1 MTRVLHVAL
10 RDFLATAA
18 TRGFLFGLLGM
29 PLLLGL
35 AAIVLPRIFDDAFRD
50 GAYRIEGQYAVIDP
64 TGAVLPELRAALAPE
79 AVARR
84 RRAEFRGRLDEAPE
98 PLRGL
103 AEAASAQALEEA
115 IGPAPDVRLTALAAD
130 ADVEAAKGW
139 LHEEADGP
147 RRTALIV
154 VHEHAVAPAG
164 AGGPLGAYDLY
175 VAPGLDDRDVAF
187 LHRHV
192 RDAIVGARVAAR
204 SLDRAEIDALL
215 RVPRPPAATV
225 GPDGER
231 PLQASLRFNAFLPL
245 VFMGLLLMGIMTGG
259 QIMLTSTIEE
269 KSTRVVEVLLS
280 AVSPMELMAGK
291 LLGAVAA
298 SLLLMAV
305 YIGLGVAA
313 LASFSMFG
321 LLDPLLIVHLLIFF
335 LLGFFV
341 IGSLMLAV
349 GAAVN
354 DVTEAQSLQM
364 PLMLVVM
371 VPWFIWPAIS
381 RDPNSALA
389 IAVSHLPPVNT
400 FGMVLR
406 MASSQPPPWWEV
418 WLSIGTGLA
427 SVAAAVWVAAK
438 VFRIGL
444 LMHGKPPNL
453 RTLLRWVRA
462 A

>member
-1 MTRVLHVAL
+1 MTRILHVAL

-35 AAIVLPRIFDDAFRD
+35 AAIVLPRIFDDASR
-50 GAYRIEGQYAVIDP
+50 AYRIEGEYAVIDP
-64 TGAVLPELRAALAPE
+64 TGAVLPAMRAALDPE

-84 RRAEFRGRLDEAPE
+84 RRAEFRRSLGEAPE
-98 PLRGL
+98 PVRGL
-103 AEAASAQALEEA
+103 AEAVSARALDEA
-115 IGPAPDVRLTALAAD
+115 LGPAPEVGLTALAAD

-139 LHEEADGP
+139 LHEEPDGP

-154 VHEHAVAPAG
+154 IHEHAVAPG
-164 AGGPLGAYDLY
+164 GGGPFGAYDLY
-175 VAPGLDDRDVAF
+175 VAPDVDDRDVSF
-187 LHRHV
+187 IHRHV

-215 RVPRPPAATV
+215 RVPRPPSTTV
-225 GPDGER
+225 SPDGER
-231 PLQASLRFNAFLPL
+231 PLGASLGFNAFLPL

-298 SLLLMAV
+298 SLLLIAV
-305 YIGLGVAA
+305 YLGLGVAA
-313 LASFSMFG
+313 LASFSLVG
-321 LLDPLLIVHLLIFF
+321 LLDPLLIVYLLIFF

-354 DVTEAQSLQM
+354 DLTEAQSLQM
-364 PLMLVVM
+364 PLMLIVM

-389 IAVSHLPPVNT
+389 VTVSHLPPVNS

-418 WLSIGTGLA
+418 WLSIGTGLL
-427 SVAAAVWVAAK
+427 SVAAAVWIAAK

-453 RTLLRWVRA
+453 RTLIRWVRA

>member
-1 MTRVLHVAL
+1 MTRILHVAL

-35 AAIVLPRIFDDAFRD
+35 AAIVLPRIFDDASR
-50 GAYRIEGQYAVIDP
+50 AYRIEGQYAVIDP
-64 TGAVLPELRAALAPE
+64 TGAVLPGMRAALDPE

-84 RRAEFRGRLDEAPE
+84 RRAEFRRSLGEAPE
-98 PLRGL
+98 AVRGL
-103 AEAASAQALEEA
+103 AEAVSARALDEA
-115 IGPAPDVRLTALAAD
+115 LGPAPEVGLTALAAD

-139 LHEEADGP
+139 LHEEPDGP

-154 VHEHAVAPAG
+154 IHEHAVAPAG
-164 AGGPLGAYDLY
+164 GEPFGAYDLY
-175 VAPGLDDRDVAF
+175 VAPDVDDRDVSF
-187 LHRHV
+187 IHRHV

-215 RVPRPPAATV
+215 RVPRPPSTTV
-225 GPDGER
+225 SPDGER
-231 PLQASLRFNAFLPL
+231 PLGASLGFNAFLPL

-298 SLLLMAV
+298 SLLLIAV
-305 YIGLGVAA
+305 YLGLGVAA
-313 LASFSMFG
+313 LASFSLVG
-321 LLDPLLIVHLLIFF
+321 LLDPLLIVYLLIFF

-354 DVTEAQSLQM
+354 DLTEAQSLQM
-364 PLMLVVM
+364 PLMLIVM

-389 IAVSHLPPVNT
+389 VTVSHLPPVNT

-418 WLSIGTGLA
+418 WLSIGTGLL